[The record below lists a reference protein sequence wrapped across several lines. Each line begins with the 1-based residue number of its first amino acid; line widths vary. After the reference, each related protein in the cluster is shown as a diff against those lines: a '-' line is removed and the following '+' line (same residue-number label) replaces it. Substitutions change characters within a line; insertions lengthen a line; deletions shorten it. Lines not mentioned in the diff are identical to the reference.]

1 MKQDLCRSHFTLGLT
16 LFSNQKAVHSGTFPN
31 LSDEYAAYSGDRLVS
46 PSDKPH
52 VLVVDDNA
60 IVLKT
65 LAAMFRKIGYRVCT
79 AYGSAKAL
87 LYVGKTPY
95 DLVFSELEMQVLDG
109 YNLARIIKKHSTY
122 TKVIIM
128 TTGHSQTELS
138 ALMNGT
144 GVDGWLFKP
153 FCIKDLDAMLVSIG
167 LPSKS
172 NTK

>member
-1 MKQDLCRSHFTLGLT
+1 MKQNLYRSHHTLGSA

-31 LSDEYAAYSGDRLVS
+31 LSDEYAAYSGDRLLS

-52 VLVVDDNA
+52 VLVVNENT
-60 IVLKT
+60 IVLRT

-95 DLVFSELEMQVLDG
+95 DLVFTDLEMQVLDG
-109 YNLARIIKKHSTY
+109 YHLARIIKKHSIY

-128 TTGHSQTELS
+128 TGNNQAELFD
-138 ALMNGT
+138 LMNGT

-153 FCIKDLDAMLVSIG
+153 FCIEDLDAMLVSIG

-172 NTK
+172 ITK